1 MKQFEYPVCEL
12 VKLTTT
18 DVIRTSCEAGETPD
32 QCMNVGME

>member
-18 DVIRTSCEAGETPD
+18 DVIRTSGEAGELPE
-32 QCMNVGME
+32 QCVPSLE